1 MKAFFYSLLAGLPT
15 LILSIVL
22 FLFAI
27 KSIHLF
33 YGFFFLI
40 ITVIIFT
47 GLFMILKDE
56 FKPKKKI
63 SLELEVTKEGYLKR
77 KTV

>member
-1 MKAFFYSLLAGLPT
+1 MKAFFYSFLAGLPT

-22 FLFAI
+22 FLFAV

-56 FKPKKKI
+56 FKPNGKLERGFKK
-63 SLELEVTKEGYLKR
+63 
-77 KTV
+77 